1 MIKLELSWTSSER
14 VEVGGWGGEPA
25 QMEAKDTA
33 RRLS

>member
-14 VEVGGWGGEPA
+14 VRGRGWDGEQA
-25 QMEAKDTA
+25 KIEAKDTA